1 MTDPADPAPA
11 KPRVRAFSHR
21 TRAGCLTCKTRRKKC
36 DEQRPI
42 CNRCK
47 VGGFICDGYEADGAA
62 RKQRKPSPATS
73 ASSSSSSPPSS
84 SSSSSPSASGRS
96 LPILVKKGRA
106 LAPLKPAPVASAI
119 ASAIAVPV
127 VRGPL
132 LPGDARDTQYYV
144 WFFTNTVGDLVMSHS
159 FSTAFW
165 HKMFQPSSQNAACV
179 RHAVV
184 ALGAIHWQFS
194 RHDAAQLTSPPLPS
208 SQKASLDRFAL
219 QHYNQAISSLVKARD
234 TTNDMVTT
242 VTCCFL
248 FVLLESLRGEYGEA
262 LRHLEAGMTILADHQ
277 PTTALPNREVQEL
290 ASMFHPIGCEVGV
303 FAETRLFPD
312 ISRFQAPMKKYKRR
326 TNELRDLDEAED
338 VMNTRDD
345 LITLITIDLEQ
356 DWDNPDSDCNTQWE
370 LLRISVQNW
379 NVQFNALV
387 DRMLRDGEYDDNIQ
401 KITNLKL
408 QYKMWELLMEVGD
421 ECDAGGCPASS
432 YGNGNSTS
440 CNGGRGSYS
449 PLATVPPDVGPT
461 PGPPAMDAAECSA
474 LLDEVDKLW
483 YSTTTP
489 RFALKTDLLTAIF
502 QLYVFCLDED
512 VRLRIINML
521 RARRRREI
529 IWDSAAL
536 ADFLERDMEQ
546 RRTCG
551 GERCERWPNLGPSPS
566 AEALVVFRPKKR
578 HHDVV
583 DSATAAVQSFVQ

>member
-1 MTDPADPAPA
+1 MTDPAPA

-62 RKQRKPSPATS
+62 RKERKPSPLTS
-73 ASSSSSSPPSS
+73 ASSSSCSPPSS

-96 LPILVKKGRA
+96 LPILVKKSRA
-106 LAPLKPAPVASAI
+106 LAPLKPAPLRPAPAASAL
-119 ASAIAVPV
+119 ASAVTVPA

-184 ALGAIHWQFS
+184 ALGAIHWQ
-194 RHDAAQLTSPPLPS
+194 
-208 SQKASLDRFAL
+208 ASLDRFAL

-262 LRHLEAGMTILADHQ
+262 LRHLEAGMTILAEHR
-277 PTTALPNREVQEL
+277 PTTALPNRDVQEL
-290 ASMFHPIGCEVGV
+290 ASMFHAIGSQVAL
-303 FAETRLFPD
+303 FAETRIFPD

-338 VMNTRDD
+338 VLNAFDD
-345 LITLITIDLEQ
+345 LINIITIDLEQ
-356 DWDNPDSDCNTQWE
+356 DWDNPDSECNRQWE
-370 LLRISVQNW
+370 AMRISIQDW
-379 NVQFNALV
+379 YEQFNALV
-387 DRMLRDGEYDDNIQ
+387 DRMLRDGEYDNNIQ
-401 KITNLKL
+401 KITNLKV
-408 QYKMWELLMEVGD
+408 QYKMWELLMEVGA
-421 ECDAGGCPASS
+421 ECDGAGCPDSS
-432 YGNGNSTS
+432 YSTDNSE
-440 CNGGRGSYS
+440 
-449 PLATVPPDVGPT
+449 VGPT
-461 PGPPAMDAAECSA
+461 PEPPAMDAAECSA

-483 YSTTTP
+483 YDSDAP
-489 RFALKTDLLTAIF
+489 RFALRTDLLTAIF
-502 QLYVFCLDED
+502 QLYVFCLDEA

-521 RARRRREI
+521 RARRRRQI

-536 ADFLERDMEQ
+536 ADFLERDMAQ
-546 RRTCG
+546 RRCG
-551 GERCERWPNLGPSPS
+551 ARLDRWPDLGPSPS
-566 AEALVVFRPKKR
+566 ADALVVFRPKKR
-578 HHDVV
+578 HHDVLPIWF
-583 DSATAAVQSFVQ
+583 SQMLPSLLICAVRTYPS